1 MANAANTANVI
12 GGLLKNVFGE
22 LERALP
28 PPFAIMHDRIG
39 LKSSDMIGA
48 DFRIGVVLQSS
59 HSITYAPTTAE
70 AGSVTLV
77 DALPAQVKTA
87 IVPSFNQTSRTQISY
102 PMAAAAA
109 SKGAKAFEQSYGF
122 LVADLR
128 ESALKRLEHSILHGQ
143 RGICKI
149 SGNSSG
155 VLTVSTD
162 TLSGVLAGLS
172 GALLEAF
179 DATTVTANQHN
190 GDLKV
195 SAVSIQPG
203 GTSTVTVT
211 GSSGSVVANDYLY
224 FKSARTTTG
233 WNEGPGLFK
242 QISTTTGTMFTNMD
256 YSQDTFQSQQYNV
269 NGQFSFSAIISGA
282 MQAANYMSA
291 AEDVIM
297 VCAPPVWAQLAN
309 NESALRR
316 LDSSYSS
323 KRSER
328 GSQSLRF
335 WSGLSSIEVV
345 PHPFCRNSE
354 AGLFPLEHLML
365 VGASKLTS
373 GLPGVPG
380 ELGLHVPDTNVYEI
394 RMYGDMAPF
403 IKKPSAC
410 VYYYGITL

>member
-1 MANAANTANVI
+1 MANSPNTAGQI

-28 PPFAIMHDRIG
+28 PPFAIMHDRLG
-39 LKSSDMIGA
+39 LKGSDMIGA

-59 HSITYAPTTAE
+59 NSTTYAPTTAE
-70 AGSVTLV
+70 AGAVTLV
-77 DALPAQVKTA
+77 QALPAKVVTA
-87 IVPSFNQTSRTQISY
+87 VIPSFNQTSRTQISY

-109 SKGAKAFEQSYGF
+109 SRGSKAFEQSYGF

-143 RGICKI
+143 RGLCKI
-149 SGNSSG
+149 SANDTG
-155 VLTVSTD
+155 VLTIIPAY
-162 TLSGVLAGLS
+162 LSGVLAGLS
-172 GALLEAF
+172 GAVVEAWS
-179 DATTVTANQHN
+179 ATTVTATQHD
-190 GDLKV
+190 GDLTI
-195 SAVSIQPG
+195 SAVAIVPG

-211 GSSGSVVANDYLY
+211 GTSSSVVANDYLY
-224 FKSARTTTG
+224 FKSARTATA

-242 QISTTTGTMFTNMD
+242 QISITSGTLFTNMD
-256 YSQDTFQSQQYNV
+256 YSQDTFQAQQYNV
-269 NGQFSFSAIISGA
+269 NGQFSFSAIIAGS
-282 MQAANYMSA
+282 MQAANYMAA
-291 AEDVIM
+291 AEDV
-297 VCAPPVWAQLAN
+297 VLVVAPPVWAQLAN

-323 KRSER
+323 KKSER
-328 GSQSLRF
+328 GSQSIKF
-335 WSGLSSIEVV
+335 WSGLSSIEVLS
-345 PHPFCRNSE
+345 HPFCRNSE
-354 AGLFPLEHLML
+354 AGLFPLGHLML
-365 VGASKLTS
+365 IGASKLTS

-410 VYYYGITL
+410 VFFYGITL

>member
-1 MANAANTANVI
+1 MANTANSAAQI

-48 DFRIGVVLQSS
+48 DFRIGVVLKSS
-59 HSITYAPTTAE
+59 NSTTYAPTTAE
-70 AGSVTLV
+70 AGAVTLV
-77 DALPAQVKTA
+77 QALPAQVVTA
-87 IVPSFNQTSRTQISY
+87 VIPSYNQTSRTQISY

-109 SKGAKAFEQSYGF
+109 SKGQKAFEQSYGF

-149 SGNSSG
+149 TGNSSG
-155 VLTVSTD
+155 VLTVDPAS
-162 TLSGVLAGLS
+162 LSGVLAGLS
-172 GALLEAF
+172 GAVVEAF
-179 DATTVTANQHN
+179 DGLGATATQHN
-190 GDLKV
+190 TDLTIT
-195 SAVSIQPG
+195 AVAIVPG
-203 GTSTVTVT
+203 GTSTVTV
-211 GSSGSVVANDYLY
+211 SGTSAAVVANDYLS
-224 FKSARTTTG
+224 FKSARTATAF
-233 WNEGPGLFK
+233 NEGPGLFK
-242 QISTTTGTMFTNMD
+242 QLLTTSGTMFTNMD
-256 YSQDTFQSQQYNV
+256 YSQDTFQAQQYNV
-269 NGQFSFSAIISGA
+269 NGQFSFSAIISGS

-291 AEDVIM
+291 AEDVVM
-297 VCAPPVWAQLAN
+297 LVAPPIWAQLAN

-328 GSQSLRF
+328 GSQSIRF
-335 WSGLSSIEVV
+335 WSGLSSIELIA
-345 PHPFCRNSE
+345 HPFCRNSE
-354 AGLFPLEHLML
+354 AGLFPLGHLML